1 MKKIKEQYHRIT
13 DDHSEFDLV
22 YWQAQGSKAIF
33 KAAEDMIRDY
43 FLIRGKNVNESRLQ
57 RTVEAYGTIVKK

>member
-1 MKKIKEQYHRIT
+1 MQKIKEKYHRIT

-33 KAAEDMIRDY
+33 YAAAIREKRGTLDMWNLKSQNKI
-43 FLIRGKNVNESRLQ
+43 
-57 RTVEAYGTIVKK
+57 